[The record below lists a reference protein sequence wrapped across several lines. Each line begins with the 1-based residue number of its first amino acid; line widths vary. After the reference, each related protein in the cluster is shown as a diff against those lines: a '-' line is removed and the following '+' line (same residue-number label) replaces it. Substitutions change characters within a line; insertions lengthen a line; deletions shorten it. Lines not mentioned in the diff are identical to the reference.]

1 MIKTARKPSADPV
14 QEKLRQNKAL
24 WNKDVSNFIN
34 DLINFKK
41 TMNGAPS
48 KFFPEKGNIKEPIPA
63 DPATIVGVL
72 ANDFQEIAQKGNAI
86 VSEQLNYSKNRR
98 KSQPKAPQATGTT
111 PTEPSPTS
119 PVPATGP
126 DLTTQLAAF
135 EQKYG
140 LIAEGSNPIT
150 RFFTRIFNPTV
161 GFGDA
166 AELRRARMAMLNKC
180 ADAHYKLEK
189 FQVLVVKSSKD
200 SIPNAYKKL
209 EQAGHDWNLVS
220 RAYNIYKS
228 SKAVSAPDKGGDI
241 ESSVKKTD
249 EESQKAIKELDKAVQ
264 NVEVPPVAAV
274 PAEVPDPVVAPVA
287 NKGYISPNLAAIEQA
302 KRMTADYRK
311 YYEYLPDVDTGG
323 YLANLDRVVDKFI
336 ATRYRNLDADFA
348 QFYDKSLEAFNL
360 EYQVNATSFKDL
372 VMQLRDKATTPTVA
386 PIPAVPSPEKIASL
400 YLEKVAQDFLK
411 KWIGKTRHQFSIF
424 DQTSPFRLNSY
435 KEAGEIREDLNTIMN
450 SLEKGLDEETL
461 NPLIKDI
468 NTRFITLR
476 GLMTSLHLG
485 ARVR

>member
-48 KFFPEKGNIKEPIPA
+48 KFYPEKGNIKEPIPA

-98 KSQPKAPQATGTT
+98 KSQPKAPAAPGTT
-111 PTEPSPTS
+111 PAAPESTPT
-119 PVPATGP
+119 PATGP
-126 DLTTQLAAF
+126 DLTTQLTAF

-189 FQVLVVKSSKD
+189 FQVLVVKSSKE
-200 SIPNAYKKL
+200 SIPEAYKKL

-220 RAYNIYKS
+220 RAYNIYKA

-241 ESSVKKTD
+241 EPQSKKTD
-249 EESQKAIKELDKAVQ
+249 EASQKAIKELDKSIQ
-264 NVEVPPVAAV
+264 NIEVPPVALPVQEQA
-274 PAEVPDPVVAPVA
+274 PVVNQELGA
-287 NKGYISPNLAAIEQA
+287 PNLANLVAIERA
-302 KRMTADYRK
+302 KKMTLDYRK
-311 YYEYLPDVDTGG
+311 YYEYFP
-323 YLANLDRVVDKFI
+323 ANVGSDAHLLDLDRAIDKFI
-336 ATRYRNLDADFA
+336 ASRFKKVDPNFDQLYGNALAYLNQELDT
-348 QFYDKSLEAFNL
+348 
-360 EYQVNATSFKDL
+360 NATSFKDL
-372 VMQLRDKATTPTVA
+372 VLQVRNKESTPSIPPVA
-386 PIPAVPSPEKIASL
+386 PAPVKTAIAQMDKL
-400 YLEKVAQDFLK
+400 AQDFIK

-435 KEAGEIREDLNTIMN
+435 KEAGAIREDLNEIMN

-461 NPLIKDI
+461 TPLIKDI
-468 NTRFITLR
+468 NSRFITLR
-476 GLMTSLHLG
+476 GLMSSLHLG